1 MKALFATSLAAT
13 ALLAGCAQEPAEVP
27 LDGAWVLD
35 GDRSQVSFV
44 TVKASQVAEVH
55 HFGEVSGS
63 VSADGGASVAIDLA
77 SVETNID
84 IRNERMRD
92 ILFQVAEFPQAEV
105 TAALDPAD
113 FTGLSVGDALTT
125 SVDLTV
131 NLHGSSATMP
141 ADLLVTRIGDDL
153 VKVETAQPLVVAAAS
168 FGLAEGVAELQSVA
182 NLDSITTQVPVS
194 VSLVFA
200 RDAADETAD

>member
-13 ALLAGCAQEPAEVP
+13 ALLAGCAQQPAEAP

-44 TVKASQVAEVH
+44 SVKASQVAEVH
-55 HFGEVSGS
+55 HFGELSGS
-63 VSADGGASVAIDLA
+63 VAADGGAMVNIDLA
-77 SVETNID
+77 SVETNVD

-105 TAALDPAD
+105 TAALEPAT
-113 FTGLSVGDALTT
+113 FAGLSVGDALET
-125 SVDLTV
+125 SVEVTV
-131 NLHGSSATMP
+131 NLHGTSATMP

-153 VKVETAQPLVVAAAS
+153 VKVETVQPLVVAAGS
-168 FGLAEGVAELQSVA
+168 FGLAEGVTELATVA
-182 NLDSITTQVPVS
+182 SLDSITTQVPVT

-200 RDAADETAD
+200 RDNAAETAE

>member
-1 MKALFATSLAAT
+1 MKALFATTLAAT
-13 ALLAGCAQEPAEVP
+13 ALLAGCAQEPAEAP

-55 HFGEVSGS
+55 HFGELSGS
-63 VSADGGASVAIDLA
+63 IAADGGAMVDIGLA
-77 SVETNID
+77 SVETNVD

-92 ILFQVAEFPQAEV
+92 ILFQVAEFP
-105 TAALDPAD
+105 TATALAVVDPAD
-113 FTGLSVGDALTT
+113 FAGLSVGDALETT
-125 SVDLTV
+125 VDLTV
-131 NLHGSSATMP
+131 NLHGGSVTMP

-153 VKVETAQPLVVAAAS
+153 VKVETAQPLVVSASS
-168 FGLAEGVAELQSVA
+168 FGLDEGLAELQSLA

-200 RDAADETAD
+200 RDTATE